1 MYVIM
6 KMECSLMFNVPLIH
20 IRPKWTPY
28 LPLFVGHTFF
38 LCHPFLTV
46 SLSLV
51 EKVCRR
57 VCSCSFF
64 SSGTQWT
71 LMHTLCVLRIRRAS
85 ENAACQIS
93 AMGNSSLQHVII
105 SYHPVI
111 QSQQRQRIM
120 CCICTIAPFAC
131 DYDKHIPN
139 QMSDKEVSVV
149 SLKGSSVFTLLG
161 HHK

>member
-1 MYVIM
+1 
-6 KMECSLMFNVPLIH
+6 MFNVPLIH

-28 LPLFVGHTFF
+28 LPLLLAAPSF
-38 LCHPFLTV
+38 CAI
-46 SLSLV
+46 LSLLSRSRLW
-51 EKVCRR
+51 KRFAGGFALAA
-57 VCSCSFF
+57 FF

-71 LMHTLCVLRIRRAS
+71 LMHLYALCVLRIRRAS

-93 AMGNSSLQHVII
+93 AMGSSSLQHVII

-111 QSQQRQRIM
+111 LSQQRQRIM

-149 SLKGSSVFTLLG
+149 SLKGTSVFTLLG